1 MLPKRYESTEVDCR
15 TWLHATKYR
24 PIEIKV
30 TIEIRLCYVWL
41 LFYAVSATM
50 AI

>member
-1 MLPKRYESTEVDCR
+1 MRRLFKLVSRERVYVKGWVTEAKNKDTGSVR
-15 TWLHATKYR
+15 
-24 PIEIKV
+24 
-30 TIEIRLCYVWL
+30 L